1 MDTVLSLKLKLKW
14 GQNLLSFDAL
24 KLIMAF
30 EFVISLDSTYAKYN
44 NLSQSNPTQ
53 KISGDILKN
62 IENKNEMK

>member
-1 MDTVLSLKLKLKW
+1 MDIDLSLKLKLKW

-24 KLIMAF
+24 KLIMAV

-44 NLSQSNPTQ
+44 NLFQSNPTQ